1 MPLDAFDRLI
11 DERRG
16 RWLDE
21 LRDFCGIPSE
31 TGRLDQLRRA
41 ATWTADRLRTAGFVV
56 EVIEGEG
63 EEDAE
68 GAPPVVVGE
77 TGSGSR
83 TLICV
88 QHYDVQPAD
97 PLELWTAPPYEPSL
111 RDGHLYAR
119 GVADNKGHLL
129 LRLQAIE
136 AYREA
141 LGELPCRV
149 RFLVEGEEESSSRH
163 LGRVLRRR
171 PDLVAGDGALQEGGG
186 LDAEERPLLI
196 CGVRGILYVELS
208 VRTLAYDAHSGA
220 ASLLPNAAWR
230 LVEALA
236 TLRQPDGTVTI
247 DGFEED
253 VLAPTP
259 DQLEHLR
266 TLPFEEAR
274 IKSMYG
280 CDRFVGDLT
289 GLDAQVAQ
297 LFRPTCNVA
306 GIWSGWTGKGAK
318 TITPAQAHAKL
329 DMRLVPTQDPQRIE
343 SALRAHLDRRG
354 FEHVAI
360 ENLGG
365 SHPYWT
371 SVRDPLV
378 DAADLATADVFGQ
391 PGVRMFSSPGTA
403 PMYEVCAPNR
413 LPLVGI
419 GFAHAGTRAHA
430 PDENVRLDLIWK
442 AARVLGRFLPAFAGD
457 QRRA

>member
-1 MPLDAFDRLI
+1 MPLDAFEQLI
-11 DERRG
+11 HERRD

-41 ATWTADRLRTAGFVV
+41 ASWTADRLRAGGFAV
-56 EVIEGEG
+56 EVIEGGG
-63 EEDAE
+63 EAS
-68 GAPPVVVGE
+68 PPVVVGE
-77 TGSGSR
+77 TGSGTR

-141 LGELPCRV
+141 IGELPCRV
-149 RFLVEGEEESSSRH
+149 RFLVEGEEESSSAH
-163 LGRVLRRR
+163 FARVLARRQ
-171 PDLVAGDGALQEGGG
+171 DLVSGDGALHEGGG

-208 VRTLAYDAHSGA
+208 VRTLAYDAHSGG

-230 LVEALA
+230 LVDALA

-247 DGFEED
+247 DGFDED
-253 VLAPTP
+253 VLAPTR

-266 TLPFEEAR
+266 TLSFEEGR
-274 IKSMYG
+274 IKSIYG

-289 GLDAQVAQ
+289 GFDAQVAQ

-306 GIWSGWTGKGAK
+306 GLWSGWTGPGTK
-318 TITPAQAHAKL
+318 TITPAEAHAKL
-329 DMRLVPTQDPQRIE
+329 DMPLVPNQDPHGIE
-343 SALRAHLDRRG
+343 TALRAHLDRAG
-354 FEHVAI
+354 FEDVAI
-360 ENLGG
+360 RNLGA

-371 SVRDPLV
+371 PVDDPLV
-378 DAADLATADVFGQ
+378 DAADRATAEVFGR
-391 PGVRMFSSPGTA
+391 PALRMLSSPGTA
-403 PMYEVCAPNR
+403 PMHEVCAPNR
-413 LPLVGI
+413 LPLVGL

-430 PDENVRLDLIWK
+430 PDENVRLDLMWK
-442 AARVLGRFLPAFAGD
+442 AAKVMARFLPAFA
-457 QRRA
+457 ASP